1 MSSHALSLQELR
13 QCTKQFSLWTMPNIL
28 VVQLK
33 RFSTTNVRN
42 YSYYGTTATTE
53 KITTP
58 VDFPDVLDLTP
69 CAACR
74 LLLRKMR

>member
-1 MSSHALSLQELR
+1 
-13 QCTKQFSLWTMPNIL
+13 MPNIL

-69 CAACR
+69 CAAAVCCSGVALELIR
-74 LLLRKMR
+74 FTRAGT